1 MFCKES
7 LGKSKFRAFLKRVGP
22 LILSLESIDY
32 FGTSEHFSGRKKK
45 KKNLIISKTSIVS
58 VVNFH
63 NCMQMSLL
71 AMFEMTHHHSVLIT
85 FFISGNDV
93 ISLES
98 RPLNFCVIIQAYSL
112 RLQMH
117 FQLLLTHV
125 LNQFRN
131 KLLNMI

>member
-7 LGKSKFRAFLKRVGP
+7 LGKIKFRAFPEQVSPRIV
-22 LILSLESIDY
+22 SLESIDY

-71 AMFEMTHHHSVLIT
+71 AMFEMTHHVLIT

-93 ISLES
+93 ISLEW

-112 RLQMH
+112 RLQMC
-117 FQLLLTHV
+117 FRLLLTHV

-131 KLLNMI
+131 KLLNII

>member
-7 LGKSKFRAFLKRVGP
+7 LGKIKFRAFPEQFSPQIV
-22 LILSLESIDY
+22 SLESIDY

-71 AMFEMTHHHSVLIT
+71 AMFEMTHHVLIT

-93 ISLES
+93 ISLEW

-112 RLQMH
+112 RLQMC
-117 FQLLLTHV
+117 FRLLLTHV

-131 KLLNMI
+131 KLLNII

>member
-7 LGKSKFRAFLKRVGP
+7 LGKIKFKAFPEQVSPRIV
-22 LILSLESIDY
+22 SLESIDY
-32 FGTSEHFSGRKKK
+32 FGTSEHFIGRKKK

-71 AMFEMTHHHSVLIT
+71 AMFEMTHHHSILIT

-112 RLQMH
+112 RLQMR
-117 FQLLLTHV
+117 FWLLLTHV

>member
-7 LGKSKFRAFLKRVGP
+7 LGKIKFRAFPEQVSPRIV
-22 LILSLESIDY
+22 SLESIDY

-71 AMFEMTHHHSVLIT
+71 AMFEMTHHVLIT

-93 ISLES
+93 ISLDW

-112 RLQMH
+112 RLQMC
-117 FQLLLTHV
+117 FRLLLTHV

-131 KLLNMI
+131 KLLNII

>member
-7 LGKSKFRAFLKRVGP
+7 LGKIKFRAFPEQVSPRIV
-22 LILSLESIDY
+22 SLESIDY

-71 AMFEMTHHHSVLIT
+71 ATFEMTHHVLIT
-85 FFISGNDV
+85 FFVSGNDV
-93 ISLES
+93 ISLEW

-112 RLQMH
+112 RLQMC
-117 FQLLLTHV
+117 FRLLLTHV

-131 KLLNMI
+131 KLLNII

>member
-7 LGKSKFRAFLKRVGP
+7 LGKIKFRAFPEQFSPQIV
-22 LILSLESIDY
+22 SLESIDY

-58 VVNFH
+58 VVNFQ

-71 AMFEMTHHHSVLIT
+71 AMFEMTHHVLIT

-98 RPLNFCVIIQAYSL
+98 WPLNFCVIIQAYSL
-112 RLQMH
+112 RLQMC
-117 FQLLLTHV
+117 FRLLLTHV

-131 KLLNMI
+131 KLLNII

>member
-7 LGKSKFRAFLKRVGP
+7 LGKIKFKAFPEQVSPRIV
-22 LILSLESIDY
+22 SLESIDY

-45 KKNLIISKTSIVS
+45 KKNLES

-71 AMFEMTHHHSVLIT
+71 AMFEMTHHHSVLMT

-93 ISLES
+93 ISLKS

-112 RLQMH
+112 RLQMR
-117 FQLLLTHV
+117 FRLLLTHV

>member
-7 LGKSKFRAFLKRVGP
+7 LGKIKFRAFPEQVSPRIV
-22 LILSLESIDY
+22 SLESIDY

-71 AMFEMTHHHSVLIT
+71 AMFEMTHHVLIT

-93 ISLES
+93 ISLEW

-112 RLQMH
+112 RLQMC

-131 KLLNMI
+131 KLLNVI

>member
-1 MFCKES
+1 MFCTES
-7 LGKSKFRAFLKRVGP
+7 LGKIKFRAFPEHVSPRIV
-22 LILSLESIDY
+22 SLESIDY
-32 FGTSEHFSGRKKK
+32 FGTSEHFSGPKKK

-63 NCMQMSLL
+63 NCMQMSVL
-71 AMFEMTHHHSVLIT
+71 AMFEMTHHVLIT

-93 ISLES
+93 ISLDS

-112 RLQMH
+112 RLQMC
-117 FQLLLTHV
+117 FRLLLTHV

-131 KLLNMI
+131 KLLKII

>member
-7 LGKSKFRAFLKRVGP
+7 LGKIKFRAFPEQVSP
-22 LILSLESIDY
+22 QIVSLESIDY

-71 AMFEMTHHHSVLIT
+71 AMFEMTHHVLIT

-93 ISLES
+93 ISLEW

-112 RLQMH
+112 RLQMC
-117 FQLLLTHV
+117 FRLLLTHV

-131 KLLNMI
+131 KLLNII

>member
-1 MFCKES
+1 M
-7 LGKSKFRAFLKRVGP
+7 
-22 LILSLESIDY
+22 ITLEQVK
-32 FGTSEHFSGRKKK
+32 TSVVEKKK

-71 AMFEMTHHHSVLIT
+71 AMFEMTHHHSVL
-85 FFISGNDV
+85 
-93 ISLES
+93 ES

-112 RLQMH
+112 RLQMR
-117 FQLLLTHV
+117 FQLLSTHV

>member
-7 LGKSKFRAFLKRVGP
+7 LGKIKFRAFPEQVSPRIV
-22 LILSLESIDY
+22 SLESIDY

-71 AMFEMTHHHSVLIT
+71 AMFEMTHHVLIT

-93 ISLES
+93 ISLEW

-112 RLQMH
+112 RLQMC

-131 KLLNMI
+131 KLLNII

>member
-7 LGKSKFRAFLKRVGP
+7 LGKIKFRAFPEQVSPRIV
-22 LILSLESIDY
+22 SLESIDY

-71 AMFEMTHHHSVLIT
+71 AMFEMTHHVLIT

-93 ISLES
+93 ISLEW

-112 RLQMH
+112 RLQMC
-117 FQLLLTHV
+117 FRLLLTHV

-131 KLLNMI
+131 KFLNII

>member
-1 MFCKES
+1 M
-7 LGKSKFRAFLKRVGP
+7 P
-22 LILSLESIDY
+22 
-32 FGTSEHFSGRKKK
+32 SEHFSGRKKK

-71 AMFEMTHHHSVLIT
+71 AMFEMTHYHSVLIT

-117 FQLLLTHV
+117 FRLLLTHV

>member
-7 LGKSKFRAFLKRVGP
+7 LGKIKFKAFPEQVSPRIV
-22 LILSLESIDY
+22 SLESIDY

-71 AMFEMTHHHSVLIT
+71 AMHMFEMTHHHSVLIT

-112 RLQMH
+112 
-117 FQLLLTHV
+117 
-125 LNQFRN
+125 
-131 KLLNMI
+131 

>member
-7 LGKSKFRAFLKRVGP
+7 LGKIKFRAFPEQVSPRIV
-22 LILSLESIDY
+22 SLESIDY

-63 NCMQMSLL
+63 NCMQMSVL
-71 AMFEMTHHHSVLIT
+71 AMFEMTHHVLIT

-93 ISLES
+93 ISLDS

-112 RLQMH
+112 RLQMC
-117 FQLLLTHV
+117 FRLLLTHV

-131 KLLNMI
+131 KLLKII

>member
-7 LGKSKFRAFLKRVGP
+7 LGKIKFRAFPEQVSPRNV
-22 LILSLESIDY
+22 SLESIDY

-71 AMFEMTHHHSVLIT
+71 AMFEMKHHH
-85 FFISGNDV
+85 
-93 ISLES
+93 
-98 RPLNFCVIIQAYSL
+98 
-112 RLQMH
+112 
-117 FQLLLTHV
+117 
-125 LNQFRN
+125 
-131 KLLNMI
+131 